1 MKLSIIIPA
10 YNVEQFLP
18 KCLDSILRQN
28 HTDFEVIVINDGSTD
43 CSLTVLEGYACKHSN
58 LNVINQD
65 NAGMSTARNR
75 GLEVAKGEYVMF
87 VDSDDW
93 LCDNA
98 LESLCPNFNGED
110 VVCFN
115 AKKYVEDKNVF
126 VENNRPFTG
135 KVMSGW
141 DYFNSQRLIPAE
153 IHFVCVWQ
161 RAYRREFLDAN
172 NLRFADGIL
181 RAEDDLFSTMVM
193 YHAKSVKAI
202 DLCCYVY
209 RIRQSSI
216 TTTVNINRWYDS
228 LRVQE
233 MLADFFVPL
242 KGIDKSVIYRV
253 LASGYIGW
261 FSSTTKKLYGNR
273 DKELKARI
281 NWNHFKQTT
290 VTKRHKRLYRLIR
303 ISPKLF
309 RQYSKIAQKIHQ

>member
-10 YNVEQFLP
+10 YNVEQFIP
-18 KCLDSILRQN
+18 KCLDSIFGQN
-28 HTDFEVIVINDGSTD
+28 CSGFEVIVVNDGSTD
-43 CSLTVLEGYACKHSN
+43 STLALLEGYAEKHSN
-58 LNVINQD
+58 LNVITQD

-75 GLEVAKGEYVMF
+75 GLEVAQGEYVMF

-98 LESLCPNFNGED
+98 LPSLYPYLKGED

-115 AKKYVEDKNVF
+115 SKKYVEDKDVF
-126 VENNRPFTG
+126 VENNRPFTCEA
-135 KVMSGW
+135 MSGW

-193 YHAKSVKAI
+193 YHAKSVKAV

-233 MLADFFVPL
+233 ILADFFVPL
-242 KGIDKSVIYRV
+242 KGIDKSVIYMV

-281 NWNHFKQTT
+281 NWNHFKQTAI
-290 VTKRHKRLYRLIR
+290 TKRHKRLYRLIR

-309 RQYSKIAQKIHQ
+309 RQYSKIAQTFG

>member
-18 KCLDSILRQN
+18 KCLDSIFEQN
-28 HTDFEVIVINDGSTD
+28 CSDFEVVVVNDGSNDGT
-43 CSLTVLEGYACKHSN
+43 LALLEGYAGKHSN
-58 LNVINQD
+58 LNVITQD

-75 GLEVAKGEYVMF
+75 GLEVAQGEYVMF

-98 LESLCPNFNGED
+98 LSSLYPYLNGED

-115 AKKYVEDKNVF
+115 AKKYVEDKDVF
-126 VENNRPFTG
+126 VENNRPFPNR
-135 KVMSGW
+135 VMSGW
-141 DYFNSQRLIPAE
+141 DYFNNQRLIPAE

-193 YHAKSVKAI
+193 YHAKSVKAV

-253 LASGYIGW
+253 FASGYIGW

-281 NWNHFKQTT
+281 NWNHFKQTA

-309 RQYSKIAQKIHQ
+309 RLYSKLTQKIHK